1 MNVQSKNM
9 SPKTPNKFYEIRLEK
24 QTLIM
29 DVALVLF
36 ANGGY
41 FKTSIKNIARH
52 AGISQGLIYNYFESK
67 EELLMAIINR
77 SMEEISQY
85 LGPDKNSFLSEKEF
99 ETFIRNFFSLLKEKI
114 TFWRLLSQLLL
125 QKDVREQFLK
135 SKTGSV
141 KSTQVM
147 YTNRSNTFLLLLS
160 NMITDYFDRKKD
172 RKPADYDPDLEMNM
186 FIYTIEGF
194 ARIAIAR
201 EEVDEVNYQKTI
213 NKIIDLYK

>member
-1 MNVQSKNM
+1 
-9 SPKTPNKFYEIRLEK
+9 
-24 QTLIM
+24 M

-99 ETFIRNFFSLLKEKI
+99 ETFIRKFFSLLKEKI

>member
-99 ETFIRNFFSLLKEKI
+99 ETFIRKFFSLLKEKI

>member
-9 SPKTPNKFYEIRLEK
+9 SPKTPNKFNEMRLEK

-29 DVALVLF
+29 DVALIHF
-36 ANGGY
+36 ANEGY
-41 FKTSIKNIARH
+41 FKTTIKNIARH

-67 EELLMAIINR
+67 EELLIAIINR
-77 SMEEISQY
+77 SIEEISQY
-85 LGPDKNSFLSEKEF
+85 LPPDKYSCLSEMEF
-99 ETFIRNFFSLLKEKI
+99 ETFVRKFFSLLREKI

-141 KSTQVM
+141 SSTQVM
-147 YTNRSNTFLLLLS
+147 YTNRSNTFLLLLKK
-160 NMITDYFDRKKD
+160 MITDYFTMKKE
-172 RKPADYDPDLEMNM
+172 RSPADYDADLEMNM
-186 FIYTIEGF
+186 FIYTIEGL
-194 ARIAIAR
+194 ARITITQD
-201 EEVDEVNYQKTI
+201 EVNEVNYQKAI